1 MTDAA
6 AAHRG
11 FTGLGR
17 GDIVRPEELVSVTAY
32 RAEVLASLPGLE
44 AIELRSA
51 DALGL
56 VLAAEVHSEEPIPSF
71 ANSSMDGYAVVAAD
85 IAEAS
90 EESPVQLEVVGE
102 VAAGT
107 ADLPDVGPGSAV
119 RIMTGAPMPAG
130 ADSVVPVE
138 VTREER
144 RTVRV
149 FRPGRAGEFVR
160 TVGQDVRPGQLL
172 LPAGHRI
179 RPADIGLLAAT
190 GVHRVRCHPSPRV
203 VLLSTGDEIVASDRQ
218 PGPGQI
224 RDANG
229 PMLSSL
235 VRQVGGVP
243 YVAGIVRDDH
253 RALAEAID
261 TNLGHADA
269 VIVTGGISAGAHD
282 HLHDVVAQL
291 GEVSSYRVA
300 MQPGMPQLHGR
311 IGDVPIFGLPGNP
324 VSAFVSFEVFVRPAL
339 RSLQGRRDLDRPVVQ
354 ATLTEDVTSPPHK
367 RSFIRVRLHR
377 GEQGWEAAPTGAQGS
392 HLLTSIVRADGLAEI
407 PEDVTTARAGERVAV
422 RLLVDG

>member
-17 GDIVRPEELVSVTAY
+17 GDIVLPEELVSVSAY
-32 RAEVLASLPGLE
+32 RAAVLASLPGLE

-56 VLAAEVHSEEPIPSF
+56 VLAAEVRSEEPIPSF

-85 IAEAS
+85 VADAS
-90 EESPVQLEVVGE
+90 EGDPVELDVIGE
-102 VAAGT
+102 VAAGSG
-107 ADLPDVGPGSAV
+107 DLPQVTPGSAV
-119 RIMTGAPMPAG
+119 RIMTGAPVPAG
-130 ADSVVPVE
+130 ADAIVPVE

-144 RTVRV
+144 RTVSV
-149 FRPGRAGEFVR
+149 FRAGRAGEFVR
-160 TVGQDVRPGQLL
+160 TVGQDVEAGQSL

-190 GVHRVRCHPSPRV
+190 GVHRIRCHPAPRV
-203 VLLSTGDEIVASDRQ
+203 VLLTTGDELVPADRQ
-218 PGPGQI
+218 PGPGRI

-235 VRQVGGVP
+235 VRQVGALP

-269 VIVTGGISAGAHD
+269 VIVSGGISAGAHD
-282 HLHDVVAQL
+282 HLHDVLAQL
-291 GEVSSYRVA
+291 GSVTSYRVA
-300 MQPGMPQLHGR
+300 MQPGMPQLFGR
-311 IGDVPIFGLPGNP
+311 VGDVPIFGLPGNP
-324 VSAFVSFEVFVRPAL
+324 VSTFVSFEVFVRPAL
-339 RSLQGRRDLDRPVVQ
+339 RQMQGRRDLDRPVVQ
-354 ATLTEDVTSPPHK
+354 ARLTEEVASPPDK
-367 RSFIRVRLHR
+367 RSFIRVRLRR
-377 GEQGWEAAPTGAQGS
+377 GATGWEATPTGPQGS
-392 HLLTSIVRADGLAEI
+392 HLLTSIVRADGLAEVA
-407 PEDVTTARAGERVAV
+407 EDVTTASAGDVVAV